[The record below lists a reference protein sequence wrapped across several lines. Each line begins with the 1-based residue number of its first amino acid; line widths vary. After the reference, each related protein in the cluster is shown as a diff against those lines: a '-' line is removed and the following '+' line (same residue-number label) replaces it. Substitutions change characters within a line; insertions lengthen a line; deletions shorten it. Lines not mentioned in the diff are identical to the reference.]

1 MNVTEPYSFIVCV
14 GKEQQFFF
22 RFFFLGVLWCFSV
35 LRLYMPNSFHLLSHT
50 SYTTRST
57 MGPPGPHGH
66 ETRLPRYS
74 LRLDGAPIT
83 HLLSEQGGEDEEG
96 VLDGCTRPSFIVTG
110 WRGVIHVVRCNM
122 DKEKNDKGKLLSGF
136 KQPLV
141 VDFI

>member
-1 MNVTEPYSFIVCV
+1 M
-14 GKEQQFFF
+14 GKEQQIFLGFFFFF
-22 RFFFLGVLWCFSV
+22 RCALVLQCV
-35 LRLYMPNSFHLLSHT
+35 ATVYAKQLSLAFTHWH
-50 SYTTRST
+50 TTRST

-83 HLLSEQGGEDEEG
+83 HFLSEQGGGDGEG

-122 DKEKNDKGKLLSGF
+122 DKEKNDKGKLLSGV
-136 KQPLV
+136 KRPLV